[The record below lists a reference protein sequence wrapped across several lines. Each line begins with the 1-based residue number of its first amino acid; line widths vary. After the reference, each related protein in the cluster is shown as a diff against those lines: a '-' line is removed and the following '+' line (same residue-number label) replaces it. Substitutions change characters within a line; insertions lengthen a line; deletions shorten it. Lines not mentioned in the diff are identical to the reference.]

1 VTTTTLRPAEPV
13 SRAELVAL
21 AHRIGGEVSAPA
33 SDAVDREARFPRES
47 FAALRQEKL
56 LSAFVPRELGGMGCS
71 ITDLSAVCEALG
83 QYCASTAMVFAMHQI
98 QVACLVRHGR
108 SEFFRDYLREL
119 VAGQLLLASA
129 TTEAGIGGDVR
140 SSLCAVEQDGGRFRL
155 EKNAPVIS
163 YAEDAD
169 AILVTARRSPDAAA
183 SDQVITLI
191 RKGDCTLEMTT
202 GWDTLGM
209 RGTCSLG
216 YRLRADAPIE
226 QIVPQP
232 YAELSSQTMLPFSH
246 IVWTSLWLG
255 IATDAVNRARTF
267 IRAEARKKPGVT
279 PPGALRLAEVV
290 SVLQT
295 MRTNIGFS
303 ARDYEELMDNPE
315 ALTGIG
321 FAIRMNNLKIASSQL
336 VVEVVG
342 QALLICG
349 ISGYR
354 VDSKYSLTRHL
365 RDAYGAALMI
375 NNDRIYGAN
384 ASMLLVH
391 KDE

>member
-1 VTTTTLRPAEPV
+1 MTTTTLRPAEPV

-226 QIVPQP
+226 QLVPQP

>member
-1 VTTTTLRPAEPV
+1 MTTTTLRPAEPV

>member
-1 VTTTTLRPAEPV
+1 
-13 SRAELVAL
+13 
-21 AHRIGGEVSAPA
+21 
-33 SDAVDREARFPRES
+33 
-47 FAALRQEKL
+47 
-56 LSAFVPRELGGMGCS
+56 
-71 ITDLSAVCEALG
+71 
-83 QYCASTAMVFAMHQI
+83 
-98 QVACLVRHGR
+98 
-108 SEFFRDYLREL
+108 
-119 VAGQLLLASA
+119 
-129 TTEAGIGGDVR
+129 
-140 SSLCAVEQDGGRFRL
+140 
-155 EKNAPVIS
+155 
-163 YAEDAD
+163 
-169 AILVTARRSPDAAA
+169 
-183 SDQVITLI
+183 
-191 RKGDCTLEMTT
+191 
-202 GWDTLGM
+202 
-209 RGTCSLG
+209 
-216 YRLRADAPIE
+216 
-226 QIVPQP
+226 
-232 YAELSSQTMLPFSH
+232 
-246 IVWTSLWLG
+246 
-255 IATDAVNRARTF
+255 
-267 IRAEARKKPGVT
+267 
-279 PPGALRLAEVV
+279 
-290 SVLQT
+290 

>member
-191 RKGDCTLEMTT
+191 RKSDCTLEMTT

>member
-226 QIVPQP
+226 QLVPQP